1 MITARISSPGTIGR
15 VSVTSSVRTTI
26 ADPKFRPKPN
36 IALSE
41 LTDVSITTPE
51 DGELISYDAL
61 SGKFKTSSIVD
72 IAIGNINGGQF

>member
-1 MITARISSPGTIGR
+1 MATIGK
-15 VSVTSSVRTTI
+15 VTITSPVRTTI

-36 IALSE
+36 VALSE
-41 LTDVSITTPE
+41 LTDVSIVLPE
-51 DGELISYDAL
+51 DGEIVAYDAV

>member
-1 MITARISSPGTIGR
+1 MATIGK
-15 VSVTSSVRTTI
+15 VTITSPVRTTI

-36 IALSE
+36 VALSE

-51 DGELISYDAL
+51 DGEIVAYDAL

>member
-1 MITARISSPGTIGR
+1 MATIGK
-15 VSVTSSVRTTI
+15 VTITSPVRTTI

-36 IALSE
+36 VALSE

>member
-1 MITARISSPGTIGR
+1 MATIGK
-15 VSVTSSVRTTI
+15 VTITSPVRTTI

-36 IALSE
+36 VALSE

-51 DGELISYDAL
+51 DGEIVAYDAL
-61 SGKFKTSSIVD
+61 SGKYKTSSIAD

>member
-1 MITARISSPGTIGR
+1 MATIGK
-15 VSVTSSVRTTI
+15 VTITSPVRTTI

-36 IALSE
+36 VALSE
-41 LTDVSITTPE
+41 LTDVSIVLPE
-51 DGELISYDAL
+51 DGEIVAYDAL

>member
-1 MITARISSPGTIGR
+1 MATIGK
-15 VSVTSSVRTTI
+15 VTITSPVRTTI

-36 IALSE
+36 VALGE

-51 DGELISYDAL
+51 DGEIVAYDAL
-61 SGKFKTSSIVD
+61 SGKFKTSSIAD

>member
-1 MITARISSPGTIGR
+1 MATIGK
-15 VSVTSSVRTTI
+15 VTITSPVRTTI

-36 IALSE
+36 VALSE

-51 DGELISYDAL
+51 DGELVAYDAL

>member
-1 MITARISSPGTIGR
+1 MATIGK
-15 VSVTSSVRTTI
+15 VTITSPVRTTI

-36 IALSE
+36 VALSE

-51 DGELISYDAL
+51 DGELISYDAA
-61 SGKFKTSSIVD
+61 SGKYKTSSIAD

>member
-1 MITARISSPGTIGR
+1 MATIGK
-15 VSVTSSVRTTI
+15 VTITSPVRTTI

-36 IALSE
+36 VALSE
-41 LTDVSITTPE
+41 LTDVSIITPE

>member
-1 MITARISSPGTIGR
+1 MATIGK
-15 VSVTSSVRTTI
+15 VTITSPVRTTI

-36 IALSE
+36 VALSE
-41 LTDVSITTPE
+41 LTDVSIVLPE
-51 DGELISYDAL
+51 DGEIVAYDAI

>member
-1 MITARISSPGTIGR
+1 MATIGK
-15 VSVTSSVRTTI
+15 VTITSPVRTTI

-36 IALSE
+36 VALSE

-51 DGELISYDAL
+51 DGELVAYDAV

>member
-1 MITARISSPGTIGR
+1 MATIGK
-15 VSVTSSVRTTI
+15 VTITSPVRTTI

-36 IALSE
+36 VALSE
-41 LTDVSITTPE
+41 LTDVSIVSPE
-51 DGELISYDAL
+51 DGELVAYDAV